1 MHQAGQALTE
11 AASALQRVAETQPG
25 QRGFRASVVALV
37 LNTVAAAGAGS
48 PAAEFMRRRAAAEV
62 TGLPDG
68 QEKRLLTRLLGA
80 GANDAR
86 VGDWLNGY
94 SAALEESRRLDE
106 AWAVIG
112 LASAL
117 APERAGIA
125 LRAGRIA
132 RLRGDTAEALRLYR
146 LASDLD
152 GGCGTLAH
160 LAAVGE
166 ATVNAD
172 PEHALSVAIRR
183 SIVAGDAE
191 AAAVGLEERARVRRA
206 AGDRQGAARDLA
218 IAAARYPD
226 AVDRARAAHHLA
238 DLFVAADDPGAAR
251 EALLFALEIGDSTQ
265 RDHALGRLHTVARDM
280 GDQIGMRRW
289 RSFKPPAL
297 VSLSTRS
304 GASATRSS
312 VAEVARWRRRLSP
325 SEA

>member
-37 LNTVAAAGAGS
+37 LNTVAAGGAGS
-48 PAAEFMRRRAAAEV
+48 LATEFMRRRAAAEV
-62 TGLPDG
+62 AGLPDG
-68 QEKRLLTRLLGA
+68 QERRLLTRLLGA

-94 SAALEESRRLDE
+94 AAALEETRRLDE

-112 LASAL
+112 LAAAL
-117 APERAGIA
+117 APGRAGIA

-132 RLRGDTAEALRLYR
+132 RLRGDTEEALKLYR

-152 GGCGTLAH
+152 GGCGTLAL
-160 LAAVGE
+160 LASVGE
-166 ATVNAD
+166 ATVDAN
-172 PEHALSVAIRR
+172 PERALSVAVRR
-183 SIVAGDAE
+183 SVLAGDAE

-226 AVDRARAAHHLA
+226 AVDRARAAHQLA
-238 DLFVAADDPGAAR
+238 DLFVAANDPAAAR
-251 EALLFALEIGDSTQ
+251 EALLFALEIGDNTQ
-265 RDHALGRLHTVARDM
+265 RDHARGRLHTVARDM
-280 GDQIGMRRW
+280 GDQLGMRRW
-289 RSFKPPAL
+289 RSFKPAAL

-304 GASATRSS
+304 GASAARSS
-312 VAEVARWRRRLSP
+312 VAGVARWRRRLSP
-325 SEA
+325 IEA